1 MSETYHDPWQDY
13 KAILES
19 LKKKFL
25 KKPNY
30 AQALVEFSNLALRFE
45 DEECEHYAAMCNYQ
59 MSKIYEG
66 LGDWSLQ
73 YSRLLKAARLFRDA
87 EIKTHDMC
95 SLVINGVFLKFDD
108 VWKETFV
115 RLLFRMVVLR
125 KYPGKEQCPGLR
137 GEYLLVE

>member
-95 SLVINGVFLKFDD
+95 SLEWWFFVNILERNSAQVLEVNICLSNEK
-108 VWKETFV
+108 TFKV
-115 RLLFRMVVLR
+115 KRWTIEKADR
-125 KYPGKEQCPGLR
+125 
-137 GEYLLVE
+137 